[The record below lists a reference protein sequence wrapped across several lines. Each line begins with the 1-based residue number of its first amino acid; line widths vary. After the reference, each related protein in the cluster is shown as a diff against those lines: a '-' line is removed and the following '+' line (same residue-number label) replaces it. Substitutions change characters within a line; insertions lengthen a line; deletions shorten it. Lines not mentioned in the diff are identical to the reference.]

1 MSAGIVL
8 LLPVL
13 LLGIGLVMLIRSTR
27 RGRAQLT
34 GPVCGSCGYSVVG
47 LANMTCPEC
56 GSDLRR
62 VGILTTSTP
71 SNTARAVVGSIVFT
85 LVVCFVGL
93 CVSAAIAAVLPVE
106 HSDSE
111 QVQLKTPD
119 SGAYQG
125 VILSSAGASYI
136 AKPGGL
142 PVRIDLT
149 NNLGGGSNA
158 AASWLVAKPD
168 GGYEYAAPG
177 SPPVVRAG
185 GFGSAAVLEWM
196 KAAGID
202 VNARSV
208 AREAG
213 RIAGETL
220 LINRNTRRALAIDN
234 ETGGGFTRSG
244 GGEGAPFSTYVY
256 TQRAFAD
263 SPHWPAVAVLLM
275 WIALWACGMRYLIRR
290 WRPLPATSS

>member
-1 MSAGIVL
+1 MSAGIL
-8 LLPVL
+8 LLLLVL

-27 RGRAQLT
+27 RGRTQLT
-34 GPVCGSCGYSVVG
+34 GPVCGSCGYRVVG

-62 VGILTTSTP
+62 VGILTASTP
-71 SNTARAVVGSIVFT
+71 SNTARAVFGSIVFT

-125 VILSSAGASYI
+125 VILSSAGASFI
-136 AKPGGL
+136 GKPSGL

-149 NNLGGGSNA
+149 SNLGGGSA
-158 AASWLVAKPD
+158 ATSWLLARPD
-168 GGYEYAAPG
+168 GGYEYVAAGLPR
-177 SPPVVRAG
+177 VVRPD

-234 ETGGGFTRSG
+234 QNGGGFTRSG

-256 TQRAFAD
+256 TQRADGD
-263 SPHWPAVAVLLM
+263 SPHWPAVVVLLM
-275 WIALWACGMRYLIRR
+275 WIALWAFGMRYLSRR